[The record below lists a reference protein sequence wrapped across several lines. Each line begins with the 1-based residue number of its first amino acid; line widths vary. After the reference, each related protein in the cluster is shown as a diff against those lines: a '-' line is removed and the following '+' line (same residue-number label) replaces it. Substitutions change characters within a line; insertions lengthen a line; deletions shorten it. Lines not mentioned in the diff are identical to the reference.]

1 MFVIL
6 LLPLYRLVIEKMCL
20 AAYVYVSVV
29 MSKINILIAL
39 DWGQCLNWKHDKNKS
54 HFRCNKIV
62 SALKKCDLN
71 ELISSIL
78 INYST
83 KHKQHLFT

>member
-6 LLPLYRLVIEKMCL
+6 LFPLYRLVIEKMCL

-62 SALKKCDLN
+62 SALN

-83 KHKQHLFT
+83 KHKQHLIT